1 MNENWL
7 NSAGLNHFWM
17 IWRFKFLLN
26 QMKKAKIKINRKIKI
41 MDLGCGNGVLSNQL
55 EKEKKIKIDRVD
67 SNFQTLK
74 LNKNVKGKLICY
86 NISKKNYK
94 MKNKYDVIF
103 LFDVLEHVKNDK
115 QFLNN
120 IYFHLKKNGVLILN
134 VPSINL
140 LFSKYDNAVGHL
152 RRYNKR
158 TLLKNFDKD
167 MYKICSLNY
176 WGFLLLPV
184 LFLRKIISLFYNQK
198 KTDNIVK
205 LGWKTNKLINS
216 IFKLIMKIETLILK
230 KPPLGSSLMLIAKK
244 I

>member
-120 IYFHLKKNGVLILN
+120 IYFHLKK
-134 VPSINL
+134 
-140 LFSKYDNAVGHL
+140 
-152 RRYNKR
+152 
-158 TLLKNFDKD
+158 
-167 MYKICSLNY
+167 M
-176 WGFLLLPV
+176 GFL
-184 LFLRKIISLFYNQK
+184 F
-198 KTDNIVK
+198 
-205 LGWKTNKLINS
+205 
-216 IFKLIMKIETLILK
+216 
-230 KPPLGSSLMLIAKK
+230 
-244 I
+244 